1 MSIDARGVS
10 VRFGG
15 VVALDDVS
23 ITVEPGLVTAV
34 IGPNGSGKSTLFNSI
49 TGLVPLSSGSVSIDG
64 DDLKG
69 QPAHRRIALGIGRTF
84 QTPRFD
90 PASTVLH
97 AVMCGFFP
105 TRRAGVVSAFLG
117 LPSAMN
123 EEERFRAGALSILSD
138 LGLAGH
144 AGYRLGELSMGHLR
158 LIEVARAVANNPKYI
173 LLDEPAAGLTGAE
186 QRKLGS
192 EIKRLAAAGVGVM
205 LVEHNFGMIRS
216 LADHV
221 LLLHRGRELCRG
233 TVAAIESDP
242 QVVEVYLGTGGK
254 AAA

>member
-1 MSIDARGVS
+1 MSIEARGVG

-15 VVALDDVS
+15 VVALDNVS

-49 TGLVPLSSGSVSIDG
+49 TGLVPLSSGSVLIDG
-64 DDLKG
+64 KDLAAH
-69 QPAHRRIALGIGRTF
+69 PPHRRIAMGIGRTF

-90 PASTVLH
+90 PASKVLD

-105 TRRAGVVSAFLG
+105 TRQTSVVSAILG
-117 LPSAMN
+117 LPSALR
-123 EEERFRAGALSILSD
+123 EEHRFREGALSILSD
-138 LGLAGH
+138 LGLASY
-144 AGYRLGELSMGHLR
+144 ANYQLSELSMGHLR

-186 QRKLGS
+186 QQKLGT
-192 EIKRLAAAGVGVM
+192 EIKRLAASGVGVM
-205 LVEHNFGMIRS
+205 LVEHNFGLIRS
-216 LADHV
+216 LADHI
-221 LLLHRGRELCRG
+221 LMLHRGEELCRG
-233 TVAAIESDP
+233 KAHDIESDAR
-242 QVVEVYLGTGGK
+242 VVEVYLGSSGK

>member
-1 MSIDARGVS
+1 MSIEARHVT

-15 VVALDDVS
+15 VVALDNVS

-64 DDLKG
+64 SDLEG
-69 QPAHRRIALGIGRTF
+69 QPPHRRIAMGIGRTF

-90 PASTVLH
+90 PASTVLD

-105 TRRAGVVSAFLG
+105 TRGAGVVSAFLG
-117 LPSAMN
+117 LPSALK
-123 EEERFRAGALSILSD
+123 EEERFRSGAVSILSD
-138 LGLAGH
+138 LGLANYVSH
-144 AGYRLGELSMGHLR
+144 RLGELSMGHLR

-186 QRKLGS
+186 QQKLGT
-192 EIKRLAAAGVGVM
+192 EIKRLAATGVGVM

-221 LLLHRGRELCRG
+221 LLLHRGQELCRG
-233 TVAAIESDP
+233 TAAEIESDP
-242 QVVEVYLGTGGK
+242 RVVEVYLGTSGK